1 MKNTKANKILK
12 RSINKLFTVEN
23 TYDTNQRDKAREQ
36 NLRQEA
42 VVIGEVM
49 RKCECLGW
57 GGVFEHYK
65 YQSFN

>member
-49 RKCECLGW
+49 RKCEC
-57 GGVFEHYK
+57 
-65 YQSFN
+65 